1 MSNFNDF
8 TAHGY
13 EVIRELGANRG
24 AGRIAYLARSIGSSQ
39 LVVIKQFQF
48 AQTGSSWDG
57 HKEIDREVKIL
68 QQLQHPNIPRYLAS
82 FETEQSSCI
91 VQEYIDGKPLSEII
105 SNQQLYTPEQV
116 KEIILKLLEVLVYL
130 QKTFTDPVL
139 HRDLKP
145 ANILLNSSC
154 EPYLIDFGG
163 AKVSEGAGGSTV
175 AVGTLGFM
183 PPEQRF
189 QQFNKT
195 TDIYSLG
202 LTIVCWLTRTEPTEM
217 YNIINMGTNQVMGL
231 RELLSA
237 YSLRFV
243 DWLEKVVQP
252 DPKDRYLDAEAA
264 FNAFK
269 PLYVKRVPE
278 AIVSSSVLEFT
289 ASKLGERLTQTLI
302 VRNNV
307 PETVLEG
314 WWEVAPHPSDPPH
327 TPNSH
332 AWISFGSRKFS
343 GNANECSIVVN
354 TDKLMAGK
362 VYNRKI
368 FLHLNSSKELEE
380 LVLNIKT
387 AEVSIEVT
395 ILTGNELITL
405 LVLGLISSS
414 ILTPTIIINW
424 IVCYFLSGNNAI
436 LASFVLISF
445 ILFFA
450 IVIRFGFVHKRDN
463 DSIHKIKYNSLK
475 RIVFLLITLSG
486 MFLFGTYIS
495 FLYYQWSMIY
505 FVCALTLTLT
515 ILILTLIYPAIKHK
529 KLVSK
534 YRDSEEGLIKP

>member
-24 AGRIAYLARSIGSSQ
+24 AGRIAYLAREIHSEQ

-48 AQTGSSWDG
+48 AKTGASWDG
-57 HKEIDREVKIL
+57 HKEIDREIKIL
-68 QQLQHPNIPRYLAS
+68 QQLKHPNIPRYLSS

-139 HRDLKP
+139 HRDIKP
-145 ANILLNSSC
+145 ANILIDRSG

-175 AVGTLGFM
+175 SVGTLGFM

-202 LTIVCWLTRTEPTEM
+202 MSIVCWLTRTEPTEM

-252 DPKDRYLDAEAA
+252 DPKDRYPDAEAA

-289 ASKLGERLTQTLI
+289 ASKLGERITQTLM

-354 TDKLMAGK
+354 TDKLMAEK
-362 VYNRKI
+362 VYKRQI
-368 FLHLNSSKELEE
+368 LLHSNSSKEIEHLD
-380 LVLNIKT
+380 LMVRT
-387 AEVSIEVT
+387 AEIPLEADRLPYVRLIALLFLAGGIFIPSLLFCVLSFCVIIVIIVNILNKEKSNNKKIQLQLLV
-395 ILTGNELITL
+395 ILTITCGISG
-405 LVLGLISSS
+405 GL
-414 ILTPTIIINW
+414 
-424 IVCYFLSGNNAI
+424 
-436 LASFVLISF
+436 F
-445 ILFFA
+445 IQ
-450 IVIRFGFVHKRDN
+450 VG
-463 DSIHKIKYNSLK
+463 LK
-475 RIVFLLITLSG
+475 NVWFTVA
-486 MFLFGTYIS
+486 FLFTSIS
-495 FLYYQWSMIY
+495 LAVMLLNPIIQN
-505 FVCALTLTLT
+505 
-515 ILILTLIYPAIKHK
+515 K
-529 KLVSK
+529 KLISK
-534 YRDSEEGLIKP
+534 YRNSEEGLIKP

>member
-1 MSNFNDF
+1 MGNFNDF

-24 AGRIAYLARSIGSSQ
+24 AGRIAYLAREIDSEQ

-68 QQLQHPNIPRYLAS
+68 QQLKHPNIPRYLAT
-82 FETEQSSCI
+82 FETPQSSCI
-91 VQEYIDGKPLSEII
+91 VQEYIDGKPLSDII

-139 HRDLKP
+139 HRDIKP
-145 ANILLNSSC
+145 ANILIDSIC
-154 EPYLIDFGG
+154 QPYLIDFGG

-175 AVGTLGFM
+175 SVGTLGFM

-202 LTIVCWLTRTEPTEM
+202 MSIVCWLTRTEPTEM

-237 YSLRFV
+237 YSFRFV

-252 DPKDRYLDAEAA
+252 DPKDRYPDAEAA

-278 AIVSSSVLEFT
+278 AIVNSSVLEFT
-289 ASKLGERLTQTLI
+289 ASKLGERITQTLMI
-302 VRNNV
+302 RNNV

-343 GNANECSIVVN
+343 GNSNECLIVVN

-362 VYNRKI
+362 VYKRQI
-368 FLHLNSSKELEE
+368 LLHSNSSDEIEEFNLIVRTASIPIKAEKLPYFE
-380 LVLNIKT
+380 LVFLFFMVFLPTLIMT
-387 AEVSIEVT
+387 SYAVVDRRGYPLFSSQTQLSGDIAGIVLSVIFVT
-395 ILTGNELITL
+395 IFGLSAFLIVTKIVEKKLAYKMIPLYQMIFTTIL
-405 LVLGLISSS
+405 LGITIAISLVMSQGILFQLILFSTPI
-414 ILTPTIIINW
+414 ILI
-424 IVCYFLSGNNAI
+424 
-436 LASFVLISF
+436 F
-445 ILFFA
+445 IL
-450 IVIRFGFVHKRDN
+450 
-463 DSIHKIKYNSLK
+463 
-475 RIVFLLITLSG
+475 
-486 MFLFGTYIS
+486 
-495 FLYYQWSMIY
+495 LYP
-505 FVCALTLTLT
+505 T
-515 ILILTLIYPAIKHK
+515 IKHK

>member
-1 MSNFNDF
+1 
-8 TAHGY
+8 
-13 EVIRELGANRG
+13 
-24 AGRIAYLARSIGSSQ
+24 
-39 LVVIKQFQF
+39 
-48 AQTGSSWDG
+48 
-57 HKEIDREVKIL
+57 
-68 QQLQHPNIPRYLAS
+68 
-82 FETEQSSCI
+82 
-91 VQEYIDGKPLSEII
+91 VQEYIDGRPLSEII

-145 ANILLNSSC
+145 ANILIDNSC

-175 AVGTLGFM
+175 SVGTLGFM

-195 TDIYSLG
+195 TDLYSLG
-202 LTIVCWLTRTEPTEM
+202 MSIVCWLTRTEPTEM

-252 DPKDRYLDAEAA
+252 DPKDRYPDAEAA

-278 AIVSSSVLEFT
+278 AIVNSSVLEFT
-289 ASKLGERLTQTLI
+289 ASKLGERITQTLT

-332 AWISFGSRKFS
+332 AWISFSSRKFS
-343 GNANECSIVVN
+343 GNANESSIVVN

-362 VYNRKI
+362 VYKRQI
-368 FLHLNSSKELEE
+368 LFHSNSSEKTEE
-380 LVLNIKT
+380 
-387 AEVSIEVT
+387 
-395 ILTGNELITL
+395 
-405 LVLGLISSS
+405 LGLIVKTACVPIQSNNLNWNKL
-414 ILTPTIIINW
+414 IGFFLLTIIITTV
-424 IVCYFLSGNNAI
+424 ISMSIFGYGFYGRQQLAKVAI
-436 LASFVLISF
+436 GILCSVSF
-445 ILFFA
+445 ILF
-450 IVIRFGFVHKRDN
+450 GLTSGLKSN
-463 DSIHKIKYNSLK
+463 QELKIEE
-475 RIVFLLITLSG
+475 
-486 MFLFGTYIS
+486 IS
-495 FLYYQWSMIY
+495 
-505 FVCALTLTLT
+505 LT
-515 ILILTLIYPAIKHK
+515 ILSGFFITLVFLSEFQGIWFPAALTSTAVLLKVLVHPIIKHK

>member
-1 MSNFNDF
+1 MNNIKDF

-13 EVIRELGANRG
+13 EVIEKLGANPG
-24 AGRIAYLARSIGSSQ
+24 AGRIAYLAREIDSEQ

-57 HKEIDREVKIL
+57 HKEIDREIKIL
-68 QQLQHPNIPRYLAS
+68 QQLNHPNVPRYLTS
-82 FETEQSSCI
+82 FETSQSSCI
-91 VQEYIDGKPLSEII
+91 VQEYINGKPLSEII

-139 HRDLKP
+139 HRDIKP
-145 ANILLNSSC
+145 ANILIDNSC

-175 AVGTLGFM
+175 SVGTLGFM

-195 TDIYSLG
+195 TDLYSLG
-202 LTIVCWLTRTEPTEM
+202 MSIVCWLTRTEPTEM

-243 DWLEKVVQP
+243 DWLEKIVQP
-252 DPKDRYLDAEAA
+252 DPKDRYPDAEAA

-278 AIVSSSVLEFT
+278 AIVSSSILEFA
-289 ASKLGERLTQTLI
+289 ASKLGERITQTLT

-354 TDKLMAGK
+354 TDELMAGK
-362 VYNRKI
+362 VYKRQI
-368 FLHLNSSKELEE
+368 LLHSNSSEKTEE
-380 LVLNIKT
+380 LDLIVRTGEMPIH
-387 AEVSIEVT
+387 VSELPLPWYELMFLC
-395 ILTGNELITL
+395 ILI
-405 LVLGLISSS
+405 VVFAYQGLRAYF
-414 ILTPTIIINW
+414 W
-424 IVCYFLSGNNAI
+424 YIVI
-436 LASFVLISF
+436 LASG
-445 ILFFA
+445 LFT
-450 IVIRFGFVHKRDN
+450 
-463 DSIHKIKYNSLK
+463 SM
-475 RIVFLLITLSG
+475 LL
-486 MFLFGTYIS
+486 
-495 FLYYQWSMIY
+495 
-505 FVCALTLTLT
+505 
-515 ILILTLIYPAIKHK
+515 YPTIKHK
-529 KLVSK
+529 KLVNK
-534 YRDSEEGLIKP
+534 YRDSEEGLIRP

>member
-1 MSNFNDF
+1 M
-8 TAHGY
+8 
-13 EVIRELGANRG
+13 
-24 AGRIAYLARSIGSSQ
+24 
-39 LVVIKQFQF
+39 
-48 AQTGSSWDG
+48 
-57 HKEIDREVKIL
+57 KIL
-68 QQLQHPNIPRYLAS
+68 QQLKHPNIPRYLAS
-82 FETEQSSCI
+82 FETPQSSCI

-139 HRDLKP
+139 HRDIKP
-145 ANILLNSSC
+145 ANILIDRSC

-163 AKVSEGAGGSTV
+163 AKVSEGGGGSTV
-175 AVGTLGFM
+175 SVGTLGFM

-202 LTIVCWLTRTEPTEM
+202 MSIVCWLTRTEPTEM

-243 DWLEKVVQP
+243 DWLEKIVQP
-252 DPKDRYLDAEAA
+252 DPKDRHPDAEAA

-289 ASKLGERLTQTLI
+289 ASKLGERITQTLM

-343 GNANECSIVVN
+343 GNNNECSIVVN

-362 VYNRKI
+362 VYKRQILLHSNSSEDIEEFDLITRTASIPIKAEKLPYFELI
-368 FLHLNSSKELEE
+368 FLFFMVFLSTLIITSYAVVDRRGYPLFSSQTQLSADIAGIVLSVLFVTMFGLSAFFIVTKIVEKKLAYEMTPLYQMIFTTILLGITIAISLVMSQGISFK
-380 LVLNIKT
+380 LVLF
-387 AEVSIEVT
+387 S
-395 ILTGNELITL
+395 
-405 LVLGLISSS
+405 
-414 ILTPTIIINW
+414 TPI
-424 IVCYFLSGNNAI
+424 
-436 LASFVLISF
+436 VLIF
-445 ILFFA
+445 IL
-450 IVIRFGFVHKRDN
+450 
-463 DSIHKIKYNSLK
+463 
-475 RIVFLLITLSG
+475 
-486 MFLFGTYIS
+486 
-495 FLYYQWSMIY
+495 LYP
-505 FVCALTLTLT
+505 T
-515 ILILTLIYPAIKHK
+515 IKHK

>member
-1 MSNFNDF
+1 
-8 TAHGY
+8 
-13 EVIRELGANRG
+13 
-24 AGRIAYLARSIGSSQ
+24 LAREIDSEQ

-48 AQTGSSWDG
+48 AQGSGWDG

-68 QQLQHPNIPRYLAS
+68 QQLKHPNIPRYLAS

-91 VQEYIDGKPLSEII
+91 VQEYIHGKPLSEII

-139 HRDLKP
+139 HRDIKP
-145 ANILLNSSC
+145 ANILIDNSC
-154 EPYLIDFGG
+154 EPYLIDFGK

-175 AVGTLGFM
+175 SVGTLGFM

-202 LTIVCWLTRTEPTEM
+202 MSIVCWLTRTEPTEM
-217 YNIINMGTNQVMGL
+217 YNIINMGTNQVIGL

-252 DPKDRYLDAEAA
+252 DPKDRYPDAEAA

-289 ASKLGERLTQTLI
+289 ASKLGERITQTI
-302 VRNNV
+302 TVRNNV

-314 WWEVAPHPSDPPH
+314 WWEVAPHPSDSPH

-343 GNANECSIVVN
+343 GNTNECSIVVN

-362 VYNRKI
+362 VYKRQI
-368 FLHLNSSKELEE
+368 LLHSKSSEEIEE
-380 LVLNIKT
+380 LDLIVRT
-387 AEVSIEVT
+387 AEIP
-395 ILTGNELITL
+395 IKIYKLPWNELI
-405 LVLGLISSS
+405 VLFIFGIIPS
-414 ILTPTIIINW
+414 IL
-424 IVCYFLSGNNAI
+424 VMHDMGNVPIKPDLNSLVIA
-436 LASFVLISF
+436 FVIALIFVAMFSISF
-445 ILFFA
+445 IIFGLALEKANNPNYKQKETFSKL
-450 IVIRFGFVHKRDN
+450 VI
-463 DSIHKIKYNSLK
+463 
-475 RIVFLLITLSG
+475 FL
-486 MFLFGTYIS
+486 
-495 FLYYQWSMIY
+495 
-505 FVCALTLTLT
+505 LT
-515 ILILTLIYPAIKHK
+515 ILSGISLSGICMSFLHHKWLSICFGCALVLTSVPLTSILLHPSIEQK